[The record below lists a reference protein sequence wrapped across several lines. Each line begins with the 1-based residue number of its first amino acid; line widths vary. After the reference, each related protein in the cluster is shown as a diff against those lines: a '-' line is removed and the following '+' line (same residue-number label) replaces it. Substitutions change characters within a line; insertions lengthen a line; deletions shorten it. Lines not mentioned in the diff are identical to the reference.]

1 MYSLAF
7 DFSSSRSRTKS
18 FKRTE
23 SCVMWRSRFN
33 YFLEVRPTNIRY
45 HRPLVLRTHL
55 PFRSESIVLLSDDA
69 IAQREPDETPPKA
82 RNFLSFDSVVR

>member
-1 MYSLAF
+1 MAVEIQLF
-7 DFSSSRSRTKS
+7 SRSKAHEHS
-18 FKRTE
+18 
-23 SCVMWRSRFN
+23 
-33 YFLEVRPTNIRY
+33 RY

-69 IAQREPDETPPKA
+69 IAKKERETPPKA